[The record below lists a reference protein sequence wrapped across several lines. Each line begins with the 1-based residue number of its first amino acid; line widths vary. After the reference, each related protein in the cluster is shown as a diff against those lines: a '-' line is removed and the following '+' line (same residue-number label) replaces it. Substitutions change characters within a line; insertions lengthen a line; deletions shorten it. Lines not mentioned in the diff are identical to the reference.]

1 PRRDQCSRPWR
12 VHVRGGAGPPRRRPG
27 CHGGVG
33 RDRHGSVR
41 PHSGPSPRRRVVG
54 ESRHGVGRSR
64 SGKRWRRRPPACRG
78 RGVPQ
83 PCRSLGRGCL
93 WGRRRDPRHRGR
105 TGALRLRPTRARRG
119 RARRGT
125 GRAPQRG
132 RSSGGPL
139 GLEAPRR
146 IIAAPVHVRSRH
158 DPRPR
163 RDPGRL
169 ERGPGLGSRRQP
181 RVEQRWRLGAR
192 ARRSRARHRPS
203 SLLGQVIAAL
213 GSRPRRKDVMGFM
226 DTLKKWF
233 GSAKETA
240 SEAAEKAAPYVE
252 KAKEAAADVAEKAAP
267 YVEKAKDAA
276 ADVAEKAAPYV
287 EKAKDAATD
296 AVEKIKESVS
306 GAEDAVADKADD
318 VADAADDARDAAA
331 DAAGEAK
338 DAAADAVE
346 EVEDAAADAAD
357 GEG

>member
-1 PRRDQCSRPWR
+1 
-12 VHVRGGAGPPRRRPG
+12 
-27 CHGGVG
+27 
-33 RDRHGSVR
+33 
-41 PHSGPSPRRRVVG
+41 
-54 ESRHGVGRSR
+54 
-64 SGKRWRRRPPACRG
+64 
-78 RGVPQ
+78 
-83 PCRSLGRGCL
+83 
-93 WGRRRDPRHRGR
+93 
-105 TGALRLRPTRARRG
+105 
-119 RARRGT
+119 
-125 GRAPQRG
+125 PQRG

-240 SEAAEKAAPYVE
+240 SEAAPDVE
-252 KAKEAAADVAEKAAP
+252 EGKEAAADVAEKAAP

-296 AVEKIKESVS
+296 AVEKIKEAVS

-318 VADAADDARDAAA
+318 VADAADDA
-331 DAAGEAK
+331 
-338 DAAADAVE
+338 
-346 EVEDAAADAAD
+346 
-357 GEG
+357 